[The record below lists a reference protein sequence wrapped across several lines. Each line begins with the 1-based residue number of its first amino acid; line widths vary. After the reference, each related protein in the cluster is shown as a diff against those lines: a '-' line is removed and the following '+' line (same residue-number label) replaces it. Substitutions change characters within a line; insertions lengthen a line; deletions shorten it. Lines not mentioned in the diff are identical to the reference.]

1 MEDNKY
7 IKAKILGVGKLGK
20 DIIDKLAVDINL
32 VDCLYID
39 DSEIITIDKQN
50 EITNFISDSD
60 VVIVTGSI
68 NNESNVIHLLHC
80 IKSNIDKMVLP
91 IVILENKVD
100 NQYHELLKNIVPNT
114 MLVEEFEIN
123 KIYKA
128 IINILIST
136 CFPSQISRYSG
147 MIHTNIFDLRDILS
161 DGNTNIVFGSGIGI
175 DRAKDSILMAINNIE
190 VLEVKMI
197 LFLFNLS
204 TNSTLN
210 EVEDAIEMFRKKYN
224 YANDIAFMCIMDEQM
239 PTDELE
245 LTIIT
250 TNK

>member
-1 MEDNKY
+1 MNKNL
-7 IKAKILGVGKLGK
+7 IKAKILGIGKLGK
-20 DIIDKLAVDINL
+20 DIIDELSVDIKLANY
-32 VDCLYID
+32 LYID

-50 EITNFISDSD
+50 EITNFISDSG
-60 VVIVTGSI
+60 VVIVAGSI

-80 IKSNIDKMVLP
+80 IKSNIDKIVLP
-91 IVILENKVD
+91 IVILENKTD
-100 NQYHELLKNIVPNT
+100 NQYHELLKNTLPNT
-114 MLVEEFEIN
+114 ILVEELDLI
-123 KIYKA
+123 KIYKS

-136 CFPSQISRYSG
+136 CFPSQISRYSA
-147 MIHTNIFDLRDILS
+147 MTHANVFDLKDILS
-161 DGNTNIVFGSGIGI
+161 DGNNNIVFGSGIGV
-175 DRAKDSILMAINNIE
+175 DRAKDSILMAINNID
-190 VLEVKMI
+190 VLEVKMV

-224 YANDIAFMCIMDEQM
+224 YANDIAFMCIIDEQM